1 MKNPKTV
8 WLQLLFSYL
17 TIISFSYF
25 GDIYQIFFSF
35 RFRIDNVPEVTI
47 KDIFLRP
54 DDMVDFWFS
63 GIHQNLTLSGAI
75 KCPACLT
82 QELQLT
88 NLTAYKKPQINIH
101 IIKSGSVLLDNFV
114 KETEVSKYF

>member
-1 MKNPKTV
+1 MAPALIFLTTY
-8 WLQLLFSYL
+8 LFVY
-17 TIISFSYF
+17 IFS
-25 GDIYQIFFSF
+25 

-63 GIHQNLTLSGAI
+63 GIHENLTLSGAI

-101 IIKSGSVLLDNFV
+101 IVKSGSVLLDNFV

>member
-1 MKNPKTV
+1 MNQMASALV
-8 WLQLLFSYL
+8 FLLTKYL
-17 TIISFSYF
+17 
-25 GDIYQIFFSF
+25 YQIFFHYS

>member
-1 MKNPKTV
+1 MAPALIFLTTY
-8 WLQLLFSYL
+8 LFVY
-17 TIISFSYF
+17 IFS
-25 GDIYQIFFSF
+25 

-63 GIHQNLTLSGAI
+63 GIHENLTLSGAI

-82 QELQLT
+82 QELQLN
-88 NLTAYKKPQINIH
+88 NLTAYKKPRINIH
-101 IIKSGSVLLDNFV
+101 IVKSGSVLLDNFV